1 MKKISVLDRIL
12 LLFTGL
18 LSAYQ
23 IISGVAG
30 KPPAALASY
39 TVAFG
44 VLLVAGLLII
54 IIGFEVLDYPSVAV
68 ISSLIPLTLS
78 LGLVAETLPTYTGVY
93 FAFMLVGFGG
103 IFLTR
108 IFKPDQGDGYVL
120 AVVHGIAGLVIF
132 ALPLLLSLQGAAPAK
147 FALVGIGGGLIGI
160 GGILL
165 AFLKSGKPIL
175 KKRTVFSLL
184 PGLLLVMTA
193 CFVIGL
199 SAV

>member
-93 FAFMLVGFGG
+93 FAFVLVGFGR

-108 IFKPDQGDGYVL
+108 IFKPDQGDRYVL

-132 ALPLLLSLQGAAPAK
+132 ALPLLLSLQSAAPPR

-165 AFLKSGKPIL
+165 AFLKAGKPIL